1 MPAVRFVLPKRL
13 WIILSVAVA
22 ILCIP
27 LIAMQVT
34 QEVNWSWLDFA
45 IAGILLPSAGLSLEL
60 ILRKIVKINYKVIAI
75 SALLLILFIIWA
87 ELGVGLFETPFAGD

>member
-1 MPAVRFVLPKRL
+1 M
-13 WIILSVAVA
+13 AVA